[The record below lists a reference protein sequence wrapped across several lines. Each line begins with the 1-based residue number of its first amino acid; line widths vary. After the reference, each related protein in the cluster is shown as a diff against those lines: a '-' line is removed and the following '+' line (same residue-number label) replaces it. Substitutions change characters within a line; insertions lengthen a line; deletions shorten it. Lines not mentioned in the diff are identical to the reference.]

1 MAIIQLPL
9 PALALKPCPGLLKIY
24 EPQTN
29 PKFDRKINHRMRDQE
44 NKNLNHLFFFPTQS
58 GITWCFFHQHNW
70 DCETLETNK
79 WFLRVVSVTYG
90 ARAAGSHIQYQRG
103 SMGHTADSMMALTS
117 VQTLSDHLLGSIF
130 HAGKG
135 GRAENRRGEIS
146 RLKETEHFCRFSLVK
161 I

>member
-29 PKFDRKINHRMRDQE
+29 PRLDRKINHRMRDQE

-58 GITWCFFHQHNW
+58 GITWYFFHQHNW

-79 WFLRVVSVTYG
+79 WFLHVVSVTYG
-90 ARAAGSHIQYQRG
+90 ARAAGSHIQYQRD
-103 SMGHTADSMMALTS
+103 SMGHTADSMRALTS

-146 RLKETEHFCRFSLVK
+146 RLKETKHFCRFSLVK

>member
-1 MAIIQLPL
+1 MVQ
-9 PALALKPCPGLLKIY
+9 G
-24 EPQTN
+24 Q
-29 PKFDRKINHRMRDQE
+29 QE
-44 NKNLNHLFFFPTQS
+44 
-58 GITWCFFHQHNW
+58 
-70 DCETLETNK
+70 
-79 WFLRVVSVTYG
+79 VTFSTKG
-90 ARAAGSHIQYQRG
+90 TA
-103 SMGHTADSMMALTS
+103 HTADSMRAPTS